1 MRQSVLFAC
10 IYLLFLQLL
19 QSCLFPRYSYNK
31 EEKAYVEK
39 STKYDTIS
47 ILYDKAAIRHLKD
60 NGVYTIRFEKRS
72 LYYQDTITLK
82 VSAIITAIAVS
93 KFMNFKEHYKY
104 IDVVFYGADAGKQ
117 KNAFGENA
125 ESSCTLRLPLNN
137 ISTTRILKYFNK
149 NFVTNGRQP
158 R

>member
-1 MRQSVLFAC
+1 M
-10 IYLLFLQLL
+10 
-19 QSCLFPRYSYNK
+19 
-31 EEKAYVEK
+31 
-39 STKYDTIS
+39 
-47 ILYDKAAIRHLKD
+47 
-60 NGVYTIRFEKRS
+60 
-72 LYYQDTITLK
+72 TLK

-117 KNAFGENA
+117 KNAFGEYA

-137 ISTTRILKYFNK
+137 ISTTRILKYFNTD
-149 NFVTNGRQP
+149 FVTNGRQP